1 MASERQNEANRQ
13 NAQKSTGPSTP
24 EGRAAVSL
32 NGLKYG
38 LYAQTLI
45 LPGEDPAEF
54 DALLDRFHAEYQPS
68 TPTEEAF
75 VSQIVMATW
84 RRARI
89 QRMEV
94 AFYKNQHKEC
104 IGHDDWYLDLD
115 DNGRLAQIASRDAV
129 ATKLL
134 DSFSR
139 QEARHERSIK
149 SAVHELRRCRAGRR
163 APDDHAQNDPAIDN
177 PCNDNPDNK
186 DAPVDRSKLDR
197 SKNAERSKNPST
209 AQIGFGFQ
217 VDIAQPDS
225 PLNPAPEPPPPT
237 DQ

>member
-1 MASERQNEANRQ
+1 MSSQQQIEANRL

-54 DALLDRFHAEYQPS
+54 DALLDRFHAEHQPA

-84 RRARI
+84 RRARV

-94 AFYKNQHKEC
+94 AYYKSEHKTC
-104 IGHDDWYLDLD
+104 IAHDNWYRDLD
-115 DNGRLAQIASRDAV
+115 DTGRLARIAERDAG
-129 ATKLL
+129 ANNLL
-134 DSFSR
+134 DRFSR
-139 QEARHERSIK
+139 QEARLDRAIK
-149 SAVHELRRCRAGRR
+149 SAVNELRRCGADRR
-163 APDDHAQNDPAIDN
+163 APEN
-177 PCNDNPDNK
+177 P
-186 DAPVDRSKLDR
+186 
-197 SKNAERSKNPST
+197 
-209 AQIGFGFQ
+209 
-217 VDIAQPDS
+217 
-225 PLNPAPEPPPPT
+225 
-237 DQ
+237 